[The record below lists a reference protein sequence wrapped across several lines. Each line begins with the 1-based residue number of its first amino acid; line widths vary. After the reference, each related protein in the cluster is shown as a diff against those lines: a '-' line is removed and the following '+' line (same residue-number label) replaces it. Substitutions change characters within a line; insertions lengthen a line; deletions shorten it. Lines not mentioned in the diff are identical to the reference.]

1 MVSRSSAYKYFPLEI
16 NKQTGEPF
24 LRLLPPHSNII
35 LTPPR
40 ATDEDISA
48 AVEILND
55 MRVVRWLSG
64 PPYPYTAEHGR
75 VWFEITAKR
84 SKEIMEE
91 IEAAEPNAFIGGC
104 PVGVIREIKEDGT
117 EVFLG
122 DCSINAWGFE
132 DVGDEDKRRRL
143 INENE
148 KSIPP
153 LKEWSIGGMYL
164 KISMHDHKDRPANN
178 SYFLDYLAP
187 THHGKGIMSSALKR
201 LLEKWAIPRMG
212 ARRISAV
219 ALEGN
224 IGSVRVFEKNGFL
237 MEKTLPDWKDIPKEK
252 GGGKV
257 GLHVLR
263 KRFGLELLEL
273 QSRMKGED
281 LSGEVGYSDA

>member
-153 LKEWSIGGMYL
+153 LKEWSIG
-164 KISMHDHKDRPANN
+164 
-178 SYFLDYLAP
+178 DYLAP